1 MPAERPGTEGG
12 ARMSAGG
19 RETDDMVQATW
30 LYHIGQMSQ
39 EEVSRRMGL
48 SRFKVLRLLQD
59 ARDLGLVRISIEH
72 CTTGTLALADR
83 LTERF
88 GLTEAMVAPD
98 AGEDPAAGRR
108 AVGQLAAG
116 WLARIGREGR
126 LTIGMGWGRTV
137 AAMADAL
144 TGLRNPDLCFVS
156 LMGSMTHTSA
166 TSPFDVCVRLAALT
180 GARAVFLPAP
190 FLADTP
196 ADAALI
202 RGQRLVREAL
212 EAARA
217 AEHMV
222 ISVGECTSEALLQS
236 SGILTPDEAAGLIAV
251 GAVADTTG
259 KFFAADGS
267 LAPTELNLRAPSID
281 LDDLYRSDVV
291 VLSSGAGK
299 AAALRAVLAAGFVNR
314 LIVDEPL
321 ARALLQEEAA

>member
-1 MPAERPGTEGG
+1 MTL
-12 ARMSAGG
+12 GG
-19 RETDDMVQATW
+19 RDADDMIQATW
-30 LYHIGQMSQ
+30 LYHIGRMSQ

-59 ARDLGLVRISIEH
+59 ARDLGVVRISVEH
-72 CTTGTLALADR
+72 GTTATLALADR
-83 LTERF
+83 LAARF
-88 GLTEAMVAPD
+88 ALTEAQVAPD
-98 AGEDPAAGRR
+98 TGDDPAAGRR

-126 LTIGMGWGRTV
+126 VTVGVGWGRTV

-144 TGLRNPDLCFVS
+144 AGLRNPELCFVS
-156 LMGSMTHTSA
+156 LMGSMTHTSV

-190 FLADTP
+190 FLADSP
-196 ADAALI
+196 GDAALI
-202 RGQRLVREAL
+202 AGQRMVREAL
-212 EAARA
+212 AVARA
-217 AEHMV
+217 ADHMMV
-222 ISVGECTSEALLQS
+222 SVGECTAGSLLQS
-236 SGILTPDEAAGLIAV
+236 SGILTPGEAAGLGAA

-259 KFFAADGS
+259 KFFTADGE
-267 LAPTELNLRAPSID
+267 LAATDLNLRAPSIGLGD
-281 LDDLYRSDVV
+281 LHRSDVV

-321 ARALLQEEAA
+321 ARALLGEETA

>member
-1 MPAERPGTEGG
+1 MSTGG
-12 ARMSAGG
+12 GDN
-19 RETDDMVQATW
+19 DDMIQATW

-59 ARDLGLVRISIEH
+59 ARDLGLVRISVEH
-72 CTTGTLALADR
+72 AATGALALADR
-83 LTERF
+83 LTAHF
-88 GLTEAMVAPD
+88 ALTEALVAPD
-98 AGEDPAAGRR
+98 AGGDPAAGRR
-108 AVGQLAAG
+108 AVGHLSAG

-126 LTIGMGWGRTV
+126 MTVGVGWGRTM

-144 TGLRNPDLCFVS
+144 TGLRNPELCFVS

-180 GARAVFLPAP
+180 DARAVFLPAP
-190 FLADTP
+190 FLADS
-196 ADAALI
+196 AEDAALI
-202 RGQRLVREAL
+202 RRQRLVREAL
-212 EAARA
+212 DVARA
-217 AEHMV
+217 ADHMM
-222 ISVGECTSEALLQS
+222 ISVGECTPEALLQS
-236 SGILTPDEAAGLIAV
+236 SGILTVDEASGLIAA

-259 KFFAADGS
+259 KFFVGNGS
-267 LAPTELNLRAPSID
+267 LAPTDLNLRAPSID
-281 LDDLYRSDVV
+281 LCDLHRSDVV

-321 ARALLQEEAA
+321 ARALLQEAA

>member
-1 MPAERPGTEGG
+1 MTASSRD
-12 ARMSAGG
+12 
-19 RETDDMVQATW
+19 TDDMIQATW

-72 CTTGTLALADR
+72 ASTGALALADR
-83 LTERF
+83 LADRF
-88 GLTEAMVAPD
+88 ALTEAQVAPGVGGD
-98 AGEDPAAGRR
+98 AAAGRR

-126 LTIGMGWGRTV
+126 VTVGVGWGRTV

-190 FLADTP
+190 FLADS
-196 ADAALI
+196 AGDAALI
-202 RGQRLVREAL
+202 RGQRMVREAL
-212 EAARA
+212 DVARA
-217 AEHMV
+217 ADHMV
-222 ISVGECTSEALLQS
+222 ISVGECTADALLQS
-236 SGILTPDEAAGLIAV
+236 SGILTPEEAASLIDAR
-251 GAVADTTG
+251 AVADTTG

-267 LAPTELNLRAPSID
+267 LAPTDLNQRAPSIELQD
-281 LDDLYRSDVV
+281 LHRSDVV
-291 VLSSGAGK
+291 VLSSGAAK
-299 AAALRAVLAAGFVNR
+299 APALRALLAAGFVNR

-321 ARALLQEEAA
+321 ARALLEEAAT

>member
-1 MPAERPGTEGG
+1 MT
-12 ARMSAGG
+12 AGG
-19 RETDDMVQATW
+19 KETDDMVRATW

-59 ARDLGLVRISIEH
+59 ARDMGLVRVSIEH
-72 CTTGTLALADR
+72 GTTGTLALADR
-83 LTERF
+83 LTDRF

-98 AGEDPAAGRR
+98 TGDDPAAGRR
-108 AVGQLAAG
+108 GVGQLAAG
-116 WLARIGREGR
+116 WLARIGREGPK
-126 LTIGMGWGRTV
+126 TIGMGWGRTV
-137 AAMADAL
+137 AAMADTL
-144 TGLRNPDLCFVS
+144 TGLHNPDLCFVS
-156 LMGSMTHTSA
+156 LMGSMTKTSA
-166 TSPFDVCVRLAALT
+166 TSPFDVCVRLASLA

-202 RGQRLVREAL
+202 RRQRLVREAL
-212 EAARA
+212 DVARA
-217 AEHMV
+217 AAHMV
-222 ISVGECTSEALLQS
+222 ISVGECTAEALLQS
-236 SGILTPDEAAGLIAV
+236 SGILTPDEAAELIAA

-267 LAPTELNLRAPSID
+267 LAPTDLNLRAPSID
-281 LDDLYRSDVV
+281 LGDLHRSDVI
-291 VLSSGAGK
+291 VLSAGAGK
-299 AAALRAVLAAGFVNR
+299 AVALRAVLAAGFVNR